1 MQGVNSVGDQSG
13 GLKVN
18 LVAIRRVTLYGQQN
32 LARPIPQTVVSMARR
47 TVLKDGMTESALL
60 DRDALV
66 AALGGRSIVLVGM
79 MGAGKTSVGRRL
91 AAYLNLPFVDADGE
105 IEAGAQMTV
114 PEIFERFGEPYFRE
128 GERKVLARLLSE
140 GQKVLATGGGAFMN
154 EATRARIAES
164 GVSIWLKPDFEV
176 LMRRV
181 RKRSNRP
188 LLQTANPEETLRRLL
203 QERGPIYG
211 LADLTIEPRDGPHD
225 SVVEAIAA
233 ALSAHLAHRDSA
245 PDHGR
250 AAPAASPI
258 HEVEVPLGAR
268 AYKILIGEDLIAA
281 AGEHIARL
289 APDAHCAIVTDRH
302 VAALHL
308 EPLRASLARAGL
320 RASTIVVPP
329 GESSKSYAQFAEVCD
344 GLLAAHI
351 ERRDLVIALGG
362 GVIGDLTGFAAAS
375 VRRGLRLVQIPTTL
389 LAQVDSSVGGKTA
402 INSQHGK
409 NLVGAFHQP
418 SLVLADIGALDTLS
432 AREFRAGYAETV
444 KYGLIGDVAFFEWLE
459 THWRDVYAGG
469 AARLRAVATSCAAK
483 AAVVVADETEQGERA
498 LLNLGHTFAHAFER
512 LTGYDSARLV
522 HGEAVAIGM
531 ACAFRFSR
539 ALGFCN
545 GQDAM
550 RVESHLRAVGLPT
563 QINEIPGFEAAP
575 EAILSAMR
583 QDKKVDRGRLTF
595 ILAKG
600 IGESFIA
607 RDVAESRVREFLGD
621 ELARGA

>member
-1 MQGVNSVGDQSG
+1 MDDENLRGRAPR
-13 GLKVN
+13 GL
-18 LVAIRRVTLYGQQN
+18 LGRR
-32 LARPIPQTVVSMARR
+32 
-47 TVLKDGMTESALL
+47 DGWMKEVMTETALL

-66 AALGGRSIVLVGM
+66 AALNGRSIVLVGM

-91 AAYLNLPFVDADGE
+91 ATLLHLPFVDADGE

-114 PEIFERFGEPYFRE
+114 PEIFERFGESYFRE

-154 EATRARIAES
+154 EATRARIAQS

-203 QERGPIYG
+203 RERGPVYA

-225 SVVEAIAA
+225 SVVEAIVS
-233 ALSAHLAHRDSA
+233 ALGAHLATRTHAGAPNGVDSA
-245 PDHGR
+245 P
-250 AAPAASPI
+250 AAVRI
-258 HEVEVPLGAR
+258 QEVEVALGAR
-268 AYKILIGEDLIAA
+268 AYQILIGEGLIAD
-281 AGEHIARL
+281 AGQYIARL
-289 APDAHCAIVTDRH
+289 APGANCAVVTDSN
-302 VAALHL
+302 VAGLHL
-308 EPLRASLARAGL
+308 EALSASLARAGL
-320 RASTIVVPP
+320 RSSNIVVPP
-329 GESSKSYAQFAEVCD
+329 GESSKSYGRFAEVCD

-351 ERRDLVIALGG
+351 ERRDLVVALGG

-402 INSQHGK
+402 INSPHGK

-418 SLVLADIGALDTLS
+418 SLVLADVGALDTLS

-444 KYGLIGDVAFFEWLE
+444 KYGLIGDIAFFEWLE
-459 THWRDVYAGG
+459 AHWRDVYAGG

-483 AAVVVADETEQGERA
+483 AAVVAADETEQGERA
-498 LLNLGHTFAHAFER
+498 LLNLGHTFGHAFER
-512 LTGYDSARLV
+512 LTGYDGARMV

-539 ALGFCN
+539 TLGYCN

-550 RVESHLRAVGLPT
+550 RVENHLRAVGLPT
-563 QINEIPGFEAAP
+563 HIREIPGLDAEP
-575 EAILSAMR
+575 EAILAAMR
-583 QDKKVDRGRLTF
+583 QDKKVERGRLTF

-607 RDVAESRVREFLGD
+607 RDVAEARVRDFLSD
-621 ELARGA
+621 ELARPA

>member
-1 MQGVNSVGDQSG
+1 
-13 GLKVN
+13 
-18 LVAIRRVTLYGQQN
+18 
-32 LARPIPQTVVSMARR
+32 
-47 TVLKDGMTESALL
+47 MTESALL
-60 DRDALV
+60 DRNALV

-91 AAYLNLPFVDADGE
+91 AAHLNLPFVDADGE

-114 PEIFERFGEPYFRE
+114 PEIFERFGEAYFRE
-128 GERKVLARLLSE
+128 GERKVLARLLTE

-154 EATRARIAES
+154 EATRRRIAQS
-164 GVSIWLKPDFEV
+164 GVSIWLKPDFDV

-203 QERGPIYG
+203 QERGPVYG

-225 SVVEAIAA
+225 TVVEAIVS
-233 ALSAHLAHRDSA
+233 ALGAHLARPPADA
-245 PDHGR
+245 RNGED
-250 AAPAASPI
+250 AAPAARM
-258 HEVEVPLGAR
+258 HEVEVALGAR
-268 AYKILIGEDLIAA
+268 AYKILIGEGLIAS

-289 APDAHCAIVTDRH
+289 APGAHCAIVTDSN

-308 EPLRASLARAGL
+308 DALVGSLAQTGL
-320 RASTIVVPP
+320 RSSTIVVPP
-329 GESSKSYAQFAEVCD
+329 GESSKSYARFAEVCD

-351 ERRDLVIALGG
+351 ERRDLVVAFGG

-402 INSQHGK
+402 INSPHGK

-418 SLVLADIGALDTLS
+418 SLVLADIGMLDTLS
-432 AREFRAGYAETV
+432 PREFRAGYAETV
-444 KYGLIGDVAFFEWLE
+444 KYGLIGDIAFFEWLE
-459 THWRDVYAGG
+459 AHWRDVHAGG

-483 AAVVVADETEQGERA
+483 AAVVAADETEQGERA
-498 LLNLGHTFAHAFER
+498 LLNLGHTFGHAFER
-512 LTGYDSARLV
+512 LTGYDGARLV

-539 ALGFCN
+539 ALGLCT
-545 GQDAM
+545 GQDAI
-550 RVESHLRAVGLPT
+550 RVENHLRAVGLPT
-563 QINEIPGFEAAP
+563 RIAEIAGLDADP
-575 EAILSAMR
+575 EAILAAMR
-583 QDKKVDRGRLTF
+583 QDKKVERGRLTF

-607 RDVAESRVREFLGD
+607 KDIAEARVRDFLSD
-621 ELARGA
+621 ELARNE